1 MTIIRLIHD
10 SENNDI
16 RDVSEKKFLEKGKI
30 LVFENTSGTN
40 MSKIWTRLLQEF
52 LTMKRK

>member
-30 LVFENTSGTN
+30 LVFENTSGN
-40 MSKIWTRLLQEF
+40 
-52 LTMKRK
+52 